1 MRNDPAASPIPMN
14 AFDITRFF
22 PFLRWP
28 RPTLS
33 SLKSDAWAGFSVGLV
48 LIPQA
53 VAYATLAGM
62 PAATGLYASM
72 IPALVGVLW
81 GSSALLAVG
90 PAALSSLLV
99 FGSLTPLAVPASAQW
114 VTLAIWLSL
123 YAGLFQFLLGAFRLG
138 RLSNLVSQP
147 VIIGF
152 INAAALIIMGSQ
164 IPTLIG
170 IPDLF
175 TRAPSVVLERV
186 TDNPSHVLMTSA
198 FGFGALFMLWATKKF
213 LPRFPGILLVT
224 VLATFLSWLLGY
236 APAGGE
242 VIGDINK
249 GLPPLVLPGAISF
262 EQHRELWSAGLVL
275 ALISFTEAMS
285 SCRVLARK
293 RRERWD
299 ENQELI
305 GQGLAKIASGFSGAF
320 PVSGSFSRSALNLYA
335 GATSAWATLF
345 TVLCVVLCLLFFTDL
360 LFYVPRSVLA
370 AMIIMPVFGL
380 FDFGAFKRLFSI
392 ARDDAAIAIVTFVVT
407 LVAMPRLHWGVM
419 VGIALTMICYLYRH
433 MQPRIIEVSEHK
445 DGTLRDSKRFD
456 LPRLADDLLAVRI
469 DAALNFLTGAALE
482 RFVTE
487 HCSQE
492 PQLRRVLLCVGSVN
506 DIDATGVDTLESL
519 QTALKSMGI
528 DLYVTAIKKQI
539 WDVLDDAGWIKV
551 LGNAHIFMTDR
562 EAIAALA
569 DPARARGKS
578 G

>member
-1 MRNDPAASPIPMN
+1 MSP
-14 AFDITRFF
+14 FDITRFF

-62 PAATGLYASM
+62 PAATGLYASL

-114 VTLAIWLSL
+114 VTLAIWLAIYS
-123 YAGLFQFLLGAFRLG
+123 GLFQFLLGAFRLG

-152 INAAALIIMGSQ
+152 INAAALIIMASQ

-186 TDNPSHVLMTSA
+186 TDDPSHVLMTSA
-198 FGFGALFMLWATKKF
+198 FGFGALLMLWATKKF

-224 VLATFLSWLLGY
+224 VLATFLSWLLDY

-242 VIGDINK
+242 VVGEITK

-262 EQHRELWSAGLVL
+262 EQHRELWTAGLVL

-305 GQGLAKIASGFSGAF
+305 GQGLAKVASGFSGAF

-360 LFYVPRSVLA
+360 LYYVPRSVLA

-392 ARDDAAIAIVTFVVT
+392 AKDDAAIAIVTFVVT
-407 LVAMPRLHWGVM
+407 IVAMPRLHWGVM
-419 VGIALTMICYLYRH
+419 AGIALTMVCYLYRH

-456 LPRLADDLLAVRI
+456 LPRLADDLIAVRI

-519 QTALKSMGI
+519 QTALKGMGI

-551 LGNAHIFMTDR
+551 LGNDHIFMTDR

-569 DPARARGKS
+569 DPAHAQVQ
-578 G
+578 